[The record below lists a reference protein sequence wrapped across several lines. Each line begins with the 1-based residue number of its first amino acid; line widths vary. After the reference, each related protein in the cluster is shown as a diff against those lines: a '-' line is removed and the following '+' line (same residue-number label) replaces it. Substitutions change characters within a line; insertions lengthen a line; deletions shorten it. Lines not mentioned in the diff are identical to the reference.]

1 MIHVASFLI
10 ALISGAAVAT
20 GAFAFILVIGII
32 PRIMRKSWINN
43 VILVEK
49 FIVGGL
55 LVGNISSLWHKSFGT
70 SFGHGIVVIYGVA
83 TGVFVGC
90 VAVALAEIL
99 HTIPIIVD
107 RFKVRKG
114 VKYIILFMAFGKMFG
129 NIIYFLLGYDH
140 F

>member
-1 MIHVASFLI
+1 MIHVAIFLI
-10 ALISGAAVAT
+10 ALISGVAVAT

-32 PRIMRKSWINN
+32 PRILRKSRINN
-43 VILVEK
+43 VILVEN

-70 SFGHGIVVIYGVA
+70 SLGHGIVVTYGLA

-107 RFKVRKG
+107 RFKIRKG
-114 VKYIILFMAFGKMFG
+114 VKYIIFSMALGKMFG
-129 NIIYFLLGYDH
+129 NIVYFLLGYAH